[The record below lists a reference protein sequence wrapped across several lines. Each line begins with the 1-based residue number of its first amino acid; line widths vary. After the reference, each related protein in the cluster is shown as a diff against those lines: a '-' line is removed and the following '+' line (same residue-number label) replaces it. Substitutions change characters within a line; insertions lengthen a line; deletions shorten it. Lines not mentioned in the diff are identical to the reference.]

1 MPEAKSRQTL
11 NVDLGELKPLVEAA
25 AKNQGKRPGGWVR
38 DAVVL
43 ALQEQQALPAQ
54 VARVA
59 ANREPGAAVVH
70 FSARLT
76 AVESKA
82 LRAAAG
88 AEGLSQAEYV
98 ARMAQ
103 GTLVP
108 QRHQVV
114 AELGVLNA
122 GLQAIG
128 QDLKGMAARAA
139 DPAVQKL
146 LQSTARLVRAQM
158 RQVAQSLGEV
168 SATRR
173 RGGGG

>member
-1 MPEAKSRQTL
+1 MADRQTL
-11 NVDLGELKPLVEAA
+11 NVDLGELRPLVEAA
-25 AKNQGKRPGGWVR
+25 AQAQGKRPGAWVR
-38 DAVVL
+38 EAVAL
-43 ALQEQQALPAQ
+43 ALQEQQALPAPM
-54 VARVA
+54 ARVA

-76 AVESKA
+76 AAESEA

-88 AEGLSQAEYV
+88 ADGLSQAEYV
-98 ARMAQ
+98 ARVAM

-108 QRHQVV
+108 QRMQVA

-122 GLQAIG
+122 AMHAIG
-128 QDLKGMAARAA
+128 QDLKGMAARVQ

-146 LQSTARLVRAQM
+146 LAGTARLVRAQM
-158 RQVAQSLGEV
+158 RRVAQALGEV
-168 SATRR
+168 AATRR